1 MQRCP
6 NSHPSDA
13 AVVHISR
20 SVRAKEVALEDAGG
34 ELDAVLDRG
43 VERVHHRWPAVP
55 LPVRLVHL
63 GSFSREDL
71 NCDIV
76 GSVRHLFPEFLPG
89 VVGSPL
95 AHPDPVVEVV
105 VSSHFKLLHR

>member
-13 AVVHISR
+13 AVVHVRR

-63 GSFSREDL
+63 EVVGVRILIVILSALFVTFSR
-71 NCDIV
+71 
-76 GSVRHLFPEFLPG
+76 SFFQ
-89 VVGSPL
+89 
-95 AHPDPVVEVV
+95 A
-105 VSSHFKLLHR
+105 